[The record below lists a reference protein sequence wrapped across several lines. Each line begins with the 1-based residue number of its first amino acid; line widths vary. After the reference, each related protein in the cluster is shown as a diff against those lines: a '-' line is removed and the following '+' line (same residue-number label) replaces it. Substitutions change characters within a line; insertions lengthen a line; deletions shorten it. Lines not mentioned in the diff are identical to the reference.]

1 MIIDWINHRY
11 ATQIAEDDL
20 VSIKDFSLLWNIFE
34 ATVCDTY
41 YTPEKVFDKLDQNNI
56 DITEFKSNLDYF
68 RNRYVEKENFN
79 NRYYFL
85 NFRRNDREDI
95 VQKVLKGELSTK
107 NETIL
112 AIVIIVYR
120 FRCNL
125 FHGNKDIREI
135 NDQRENFEQANDF
148 LMKLLNLFY

>member
-1 MIIDWINHRY
+1 MTIDWINHRY

-20 VSIKDFSLLWNIFE
+20 MSIKDFSLFWNIFE

-41 YTPEKVFDKLDQNNI
+41 YTHSKVSLKLADLNLNVTEFQNN
-56 DITEFKSNLDYF
+56 LAYF
-68 RNRYVEKENFN
+68 QNRYVENSDLN
-79 NRYYFL
+79 NRYSFL
-85 NFRRNDREDI
+85 HFRDNDNEEI
-95 VQKVLKGELSTK
+95 VRKVLLGNTTTS
-107 NETIL
+107 NEKIL

-135 NDQRENFEQANDF
+135 NYQRENFEQANDF
-148 LMKLLNLFY
+148 LMKLLNHFY